1 MAEFGFSQIH
11 MRNMVSMG
19 VRSPVDCVLSPSAMH
34 CPLVPLKRWW
44 PMTQPPPSPLGVSV
58 RPPVESVPAVQV
70 VSSQAVSWEF
80 WARPESHL

>member
-1 MAEFGFSQIH
+1 
-11 MRNMVSMG
+11 
-19 VRSPVDCVLSPSAMH
+19 
-34 CPLVPLKRWW
+34 
-44 PMTQPPPSPLGVSV
+44 MTQPPPSPLGVSV